1 MDLIFG
7 DTLSP
12 LSSNVATV
20 GVVQAMAPGSDKNI
34 LLGSCCLGSYIDSC
48 LDLTAR
54 KYRSADENDLPSITP
69 TGDVNAEEYLTV
81 AGLLRVSFELHK
93 SKERLALELPISNL
107 GLRWVPEMSL
117 VP

>member
-1 MDLIFG
+1 MELIFG

-34 LLGSCCLGSYIDSC
+34 LLGSCCLDSYIDSY
-48 LDLTAR
+48 LGIAA
-54 KYRSADENDLPSITP
+54 KKNRSADDNNLQSITP

-107 GLRWVPEMSL
+107 GLRWVTEMSL